1 MDDDHD
7 YDHEAFLGED
17 AHEFDDLDP
26 EESKRRLGVIVVSHW
41 LNVIDSLSI
50 AQCSKVCV
58 ELNLNFKIDL

>member
-41 LNVIDSLSI
+41 LNTNIDSLSTV
-50 AQCSKVCV
+50 QCSKVCRV
-58 ELNLNFKIDL
+58 EFEFQN

>member
-41 LNVIDSLSI
+41 LNNIDSLSI
-50 AQCSKVCV
+50 VQCSKVSRV
-58 ELNLNFKIDL
+58 ELECQN

>member
-41 LNVIDSLSI
+41 LNTNIDSLS
-50 AQCSKVCV
+50 AVLSKVCRV
-58 ELNLNFKIDL
+58 EFEFQN